1 MGKRVHLARPSTL
14 DKQNTHSSN
23 AAVAIAFAIGT
34 DGGKGIVWYG
44 ENYGGVCFG
53 VLYCGRKLSTACN
66 VVVVGVFLTKRVVL
80 FLGNYVGARE
90 TCLQR
95 H

>member
-1 MGKRVHLARPSTL
+1 MRVAAPAFSFFRFFSSLVYIFRLWEKRVHRARPSTL

-34 DGGKGIVWYG
+34 DGGKGIVLYG

-53 VLYCGRKLSTACN
+53 ML
-66 VVVVGVFLTKRVVL
+66 
-80 FLGNYVGARE
+80 
-90 TCLQR
+90 
-95 H
+95 